1 MIGWLRGLFAKMFG
15 GAGPEPDVWHFQI
28 KGDRKE
34 IGALNDALER
44 AAAGGSVPEAPMRA
58 IQVALDEL
66 LTNCISYAPISAAS
80 PAKVDIII
88 ERKALRATITYKD
101 KEFNPLERA
110 TPDTDQS
117 IAERDIG
124 GLGIHLVKEMMDEFT
139 HRYEDGHNIL
149 TIGKRY

>member
-1 MIGWLRGLFAKMFG
+1 
-15 GAGPEPDVWHFQI
+15 
-28 KGDRKE
+28 
-34 IGALNDALER
+34 
-44 AAAGGSVPEAPMRA
+44 MRA

-66 LTNCISYAPISAAS
+66 LTNCISYAPISPAS
-80 PAKVDIII
+80 PAKMDIII

-101 KEFNPLERA
+101 KEFNPLARA
-110 TPDTDQS
+110 TPDTEQS